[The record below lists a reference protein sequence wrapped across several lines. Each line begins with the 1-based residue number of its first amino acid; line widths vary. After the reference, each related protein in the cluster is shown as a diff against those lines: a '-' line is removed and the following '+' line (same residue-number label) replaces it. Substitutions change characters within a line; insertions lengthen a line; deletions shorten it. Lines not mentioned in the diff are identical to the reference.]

1 MPDSCPR
8 ERRSLAARAVA
19 RACGSG
25 RCGVEAELSD
35 PITPPAARWPSEA
48 ADLVALAVSDGDLG
62 AAVAQYEPAAAL
74 LPWASDGDGR
84 PGGHRLDGGVS
95 PDGLTSLDSSSS
107 LDGLNSQD
115 GTDGLWDDSQA
126 CLPVADIMAAIMS
139 LRLPLDVRLIAAL
152 PAAGLTMLVCERRIA
167 GQGPDGQPVSLHGVG
182 YTVVRPQDDGSW
194 RIAADAWCLAQ
205 QGP

>member
-1 MPDSCPR
+1 MAFPGRPR
-8 ERRSLAARAVA
+8 GRTRVRIRALRR
-19 RACGSG
+19 GG
-25 RCGVEAELSD
+25 ELSD

-74 LPWASDGDGR
+74 LPWAGDGGAS
-84 PGGHRLDGGVS
+84 PNGHEDNGADL
-95 PDGLTSLDSSSS
+95 
-107 LDGLNSQD
+107 
-115 GTDGLWDDSQA
+115 LWDDSQA
-126 CLPVADIMAAIMS
+126 RRPVAATMAAIMS

-182 YTVVRPQDDGSW
+182 CTVVRPQDDGSW
-194 RIAADAWCLAQ
+194 RIAADAWFLAQ
-205 QGP
+205 QSP

>member
-1 MPDSCPR
+1 M
-8 ERRSLAARAVA
+8 
-19 RACGSG
+19 
-25 RCGVEAELSD
+25 SD

-74 LPWASDGDGR
+74 LPWAGDGG
-84 PGGHRLDGGVS
+84 PSPDGLAS
-95 PDGLTSLDSSSS
+95 PDGLTSLD
-107 LDGLNSQD
+107 GLNSQGGLSSLENSASPTRPASPD
-115 GTDGLWDDSQA
+115 RLGSPNGHEDHGADGLWDDSQGPR
-126 CLPVADIMAAIMS
+126 PVAEIMAAIMS

-182 YTVVRPQDDGSW
+182 CTVVRPQDDGSW

-205 QGP
+205 LSPDHPMSHP